1 MVLDSSDECTELDAP
16 AISNPR
22 TKDGRFSILE
32 SPSIDKSLALSDVA
46 SCRDVKPTMIL
57 PICEDYRCILDDSS
71 SPVFPSKANMHATC
85 SWDGANCLHL
95 VQIDLTQ
102 DGNVVDKSLDCC
114 SGFDCHAAGKVPE
127 FNCHAA
133 GKVPEF
139 NCHTVGKVPEFNC
152 HAAGKVL
159 EFNCHAAGKVPEFNC
174 HTVGKVPEFNCH
186 AAVKVPEFN
195 CHTVGKV
202 PEFNCHTVGKVLE
215 FNCHAAGK
223 VPEFNC
229 HTVGKVPEFN
239 CHAAGKVPEFNC
251 HAAGKVPEFI
261 DLTELQ
267 ELSEQDGWSETG
279 TDSGIGDY
287 EPRKREPPSLS
298 RAGDEPASLIPD
310 EPPVL
315 SPSGGDRF
323 DVPCST
329 YPPLVNVGYFTID
342 QYVAENKLPRR

>member
-22 TKDGRFSILE
+22 TKNGRFSILE

-85 SWDGANCLHL
+85 SWDGANCLYL
-95 VQIDLTQ
+95 SRSQSIQIDLTQ

-114 SGFDCHAAGKVPE
+114 SGFDCHAS
-127 FNCHAA
+127 
-133 GKVPEF
+133 
-139 NCHTVGKVPEFNC
+139 
-152 HAAGKVL
+152 
-159 EFNCHAAGKVPEFNC
+159 
-174 HTVGKVPEFNCH
+174 
-186 AAVKVPEFN
+186 
-195 CHTVGKV
+195 
-202 PEFNCHTVGKVLE
+202 
-215 FNCHAAGK
+215 
-223 VPEFNC
+223 
-229 HTVGKVPEFN
+229 GKVPEFN

-251 HAAGKVPEFI
+251 HAAGKVPEFNCHAAGNVPEFNCQAAGNVPVFNCHAAGKVPEFI

-267 ELSEQDGWSETG
+267 ELSEQEGWSETG